1 MIYTFIQGVNGNI
14 IARKTVNTERP
25 SDEKGV
31 RIITTSPV
39 LTFLFLYIYLQV
51 LRVEYQYFI
60 FVCSSNQRRI
70 TLGVLYGYKALL
82 QILAVI
88 LALKTRKVQVKGLD
102 DSKYII
108 AATYLS
114 SLVLLA
120 VIIMT
125 YTAYELINTY
135 AVVTSASFI
144 LGSTAIIAI
153 VFIPKVSVSL
163 FIYLCMNIK
172 WIFALRWWYSIRIQK
187 VPQCLSQLIH
197 TSGVNQMM
205 WMTIILPH

>member
-1 MIYTFIQGVNGNI
+1 M
-14 IARKTVNTERP
+14 
-25 SDEKGV
+25 
-31 RIITTSPV
+31 
-39 LTFLFLYIYLQV
+39 
-51 LRVEYQYFI
+51 
-60 FVCSSNQRRI
+60 
-70 TLGVLYGYKALL
+70 
-82 QILAVI
+82 
-88 LALKTRKVQVKGLD
+88 QVKGLD

-153 VFIPKVSVSL
+153 VFIPKVSISHMYTV
-163 FIYLCMNIK
+163 IYVCTCEPHIK
-172 WIFALRWWYSIRIQK
+172 VCGLH
-187 VPQCLSQLIH
+187 LHLDGG
-197 TSGVNQMM
+197 T
-205 WMTIILPH
+205 L

>member
-1 MIYTFIQGVNGNI
+1 M
-14 IARKTVNTERP
+14 
-25 SDEKGV
+25 
-31 RIITTSPV
+31 
-39 LTFLFLYIYLQV
+39 
-51 LRVEYQYFI
+51 EYQYFI
-60 FVCSSNQRRI
+60 FVCASSERQI
-70 TLGVLYGYKALL
+70 TLGILYGYKALL
-82 QILAVI
+82 QFLAVI

-144 LGSTAIIAI
+144 LGSTMIVAI
-153 VFIPKVSVSL
+153 VFIPKV
-163 FIYLCMNIK
+163 
-172 WIFALRWWYSIRIQK
+172 
-187 VPQCLSQLIH
+187 
-197 TSGVNQMM
+197 
-205 WMTIILPH
+205 